1 MCYVCFLNYLVGNF
15 LDLPQKHTLKMAHHH
30 HTRGLASMPSNL
42 EDTKEPHISGN
53 SSPSAITLER
63 LETGITANDR
73 ALLYKEGRII
83 LQPAPSADPKDPLN
97 MPLWRKTLAIGFLCF
112 FGAMAAAAELILG
125 AMLPVFVL
133 EYAGMDPKILKV
145 LSENGGLPKGS
156 DPLQYLSELPNAP
169 PVWHVYL
176 LGSLPVLMMGVA
188 NLFLVPLA
196 ISVGRRSVV
205 LACGVMAIAGAI
217 WAGFSQSLGSHL
229 GARCLQ
235 ALGAGTVESLLPFVV
250 QDMVFIHQRNTAISG
265 VFAAQGIIIMSLGI
279 GAPYIIIDLSWR
291 WVYYITA
298 LAAGCFLLGVFF
310 FVPETRWHRTQAQMR
325 GEIPGEIKEANPD
338 ILRVPVDNER
348 YTSRTLR
355 YDLALFHGDFEW
367 RAGVTAF
374 LDTLRTFFYPHI
386 FFITMLNS
394 AMIATA
400 FAAGYTAAPALL
412 TKPYSWPFEHLG
424 FSLFAILI
432 ASVAVYI
439 LTGPLADYTANWAAR
454 KRGARVPENQVLN
467 LVLPTLLAIVGA
479 VLFGL
484 GGTHPDAYP
493 WPVFVLGLGLMAFG
507 FLGANTVGAVYVL
520 ESYPQLAGP
529 ALVNIAS
536 FRCLIAF
543 AMSFKISEWVAE
555 MGYLKSFGCVYAPIM
570 GGFALFIPIVY
581 VFGPAWRRKWPGPRR
596 GGGGFL

>member
-1 MCYVCFLNYLVGNF
+1 
-15 LDLPQKHTLKMAHHH
+15 MAHHH
-30 HTRGLASMPSNL
+30 ARDFALAAPHL
-42 EDTKEPHISGN
+42 EDAKEPHVSGS
-53 SSPSAITLER
+53 SSPSAISLER

-73 ALLYKEGRII
+73 ALLYKEGRIV
-83 LQPAPSADPKDPLN
+83 LQPAPSSDPKDPLN

-133 EYAGMDPKILKV
+133 EYAGMDPKILQV

-156 DPLQYLSELPNAP
+156 DPLQYLAQLPGAP

-176 LGSLPVLMMGVA
+176 LGSLPVLMMGIA

-205 LACGVMAIAGAI
+205 LACGVLAIVGAV

-279 GAPYIIIDLSWR
+279 GTPYIIIDLNWR

-298 LAAGCFLLGVFF
+298 MAAGCFLMGVFF
-310 FVPETRWHRTQAQMR
+310 FVPETRWHRTQAQMSSAYSPTVSSPMLTSLLG
-325 GEIPGEIKEANPD
+325 GEIPAEIKEANPD
-338 ILRVPVDNER
+338 ILRVPLDHER
-348 YTSRTLR
+348 FAPRTLR

-367 RAGVTAF
+367 QAGVTAF

-412 TKPYSWPFEHLG
+412 TRPYSWPFKHLG

-432 ASVAVYI
+432 ASVFVYA
-439 LTGPLADYTANWAAR
+439 LTGPLADRTANWAAR
-454 KRGARVPENQVLN
+454 RRGARVPENQVLN
-467 LVLPTLLAIVGA
+467 LILPTLLAIVGA

-484 GGTHPDAYP
+484 GGTHPDDYP

-543 AMSFKISEWVAE
+543 ALSFKISEWVAE
-555 MGYLKSFGCVYAPIM
+555 MGYLESFGCVYAPII
-570 GGFALFIPIVY
+570 GAFALFIPVVY
-581 VFGPAWRRKWPGPRR
+581 VFGPAWRKKWPGPRR
-596 GGGGFL
+596 GGGGFF

>member
-30 HTRGLASMPSNL
+30 HHTRGLANMPSNL

-265 VFAAQGIIIMSLGI
+265 VFAAQV
-279 GAPYIIIDLSWR
+279 IDLIFVTTEESLLMNASGNHHHVSRYWCSIHHHR
-291 WVYYITA
+291 SELA
-298 LAAGCFLLGVFF
+298 LGLLYHRPRCRLLPPRSILLRSRDTLAPHPGSDE
-310 FVPETRWHRTQAQMR
+310 FVP
-325 GEIPGEIKEANPD
+325 
-338 ILRVPVDNER
+338 
-348 YTSRTLR
+348 
-355 YDLALFHGDFEW
+355 
-367 RAGVTAF
+367 
-374 LDTLRTFFYPHI
+374 
-386 FFITMLNS
+386 
-394 AMIATA
+394 
-400 FAAGYTAAPALL
+400 
-412 TKPYSWPFEHLG
+412 
-424 FSLFAILI
+424 
-432 ASVAVYI
+432 
-439 LTGPLADYTANWAAR
+439 
-454 KRGARVPENQVLN
+454 
-467 LVLPTLLAIVGA
+467 LPTILLPPTDPISQEARFPAKSKKPIPTSSASPSTTSATPRAPSATTSPSSTATSSG
-479 VLFGL
+479 
-484 GGTHPDAYP
+484 
-493 WPVFVLGLGLMAFG
+493 
-507 FLGANTVGAVYVL
+507 
-520 ESYPQLAGP
+520 GP
-529 ALVNIAS
+529 A
-536 FRCLIAF
+536 
-543 AMSFKISEWVAE
+543 
-555 MGYLKSFGCVYAPIM
+555 
-570 GGFALFIPIVY
+570 
-581 VFGPAWRRKWPGPRR
+581 
-596 GGGGFL
+596 

>member
-1 MCYVCFLNYLVGNF
+1 MCYVCFLNYIVEKF
-15 LDLPQKHTLKMAHHH
+15 LDLPPQHTLKMAHNHAH
-30 HTRGLASMPSNL
+30 NFARMPPRLSD
-42 EDTKEPHISGN
+42 EKEPHLSGS
-53 SSPSAITLER
+53 SSPSAVTLER

-73 ALLYKEGRII
+73 ALLYKEGHMVLI
-83 LQPAPSADPKDPLN
+83 PAPSADPKDPLN
-97 MPLWRKTLAIGFLCF
+97 LPQWRKVLAISSLCF

-156 DPLQYLSELPNAP
+156 DPLSYLAELPGAP

-205 LACGVMAIAGAI
+205 LSCGVLAIAGCI

-250 QDMVFIHQRNTAISG
+250 QDMVFYHQRNTAISG
-265 VFAAQGIIIMSLGI
+265 VFAAQGIIIMTLGI

-298 LAAGCFLLGVFF
+298 IAASIFLFGVFF
-310 FVPETRWHRTQAQMR
+310 FVPETRWNRTEAQLR
-325 GEIPGEIKEANPD
+325 GEIPPEIKEANPD
-338 ILRVPVDNER
+338 VLRVPVDNTR
-348 YTSRTLR
+348 YAPRTLR
-355 YDLALFHGDFEW
+355 YDLALFHGDSEW
-367 RAGVTAF
+367 RAGWTAF

-412 TKPYSWPFEHLG
+412 TQPYSWPFEHLG

-432 ASVAVYI
+432 ASIAVYI
-439 LTGPLADYTANWAAR
+439 LTGPLADLTANWAAR

-484 GGTHPDAYP
+484 GGKHPDVYP

-543 AMSFKISEWVAE
+543 ALSFKVSEWVAE
-555 MGYLKSFGCVYAPIM
+555 LGYLESFGLIYAPII
-570 GGFALFIPIVY
+570 GAFALLIPVVY
-581 VFGPAWRRKWPGPRR
+581 VFGPAWRRRWPGPRR
-596 GGGGFL
+596 GGGGFM

>member
-1 MCYVCFLNYLVGNF
+1 MCYVCFFNYIVEKF
-15 LDLPQKHTLKMAHHH
+15 LDLPPQHTLKMAHNHAH
-30 HTRGLASMPSNL
+30 NFARMPPRLSD
-42 EDTKEPHISGN
+42 EKEPHLSGS
-53 SSPSAITLER
+53 SSPSAVTLER

-73 ALLYKEGRII
+73 ALLYKEGHMVLI
-83 LQPAPSADPKDPLN
+83 PAPSADPKDPLN
-97 MPLWRKTLAIGFLCF
+97 LPQWRKVLAISSLCF

-156 DPLQYLSELPNAP
+156 DPLSYLAELPGAP

-196 ISVGRRSVV
+196 ISVG
-205 LACGVMAIAGAI
+205 
-217 WAGFSQSLGSHL
+217 
-229 GARCLQ
+229 
-235 ALGAGTVESLLPFVV
+235 
-250 QDMVFIHQRNTAISG
+250 
-265 VFAAQGIIIMSLGI
+265 
-279 GAPYIIIDLSWR
+279 
-291 WVYYITA
+291 
-298 LAAGCFLLGVFF
+298 
-310 FVPETRWHRTQAQMR
+310 
-325 GEIPGEIKEANPD
+325 GEIPPEIKEANPD
-338 ILRVPVDNER
+338 VLRVPVDNTR
-348 YTSRTLR
+348 YAPRTLR
-355 YDLALFHGDFEW
+355 YDLALFHGDSEW
-367 RAGVTAF
+367 RAGWTAF

-412 TKPYSWPFEHLG
+412 TQPYSWPFEHLG

-432 ASVAVYI
+432 ASIAVYI
-439 LTGPLADYTANWAAR
+439 LTGPLADLTANWAAR

-484 GGTHPDAYP
+484 GGKHPDVYP

-543 AMSFKISEWVAE
+543 ALSFKVSEWVAE
-555 MGYLKSFGCVYAPIM
+555 LGYLESFGLIYAPII
-570 GGFALFIPIVY
+570 GAFALLIPVVY
-581 VFGPAWRRKWPGPRR
+581 VFGPAWRRRWPGPRR
-596 GGGGFL
+596 GGGGFM